1 MIKIRMNYMFHF
13 SGGEFMTDVIKS
25 TGKKEQFKPEKIKKS
40 IEEAVKDA
48 GFNPQQKMN
57 VIEHASQD
65 AIQMAQNMNQVK
77 TKQIRDTILNDLE
90 QDDQQVAQAW
100 KKYEQQ
106 HGINY

>member
-1 MIKIRMNYMFHF
+1 MKHNCMFRY

-25 TGKKEQFKPEKIKKS
+25 TGKREPFKPEKIRKS
-40 IEEAVKDA
+40 VEEAVKDA
-48 GFNPQQKMN
+48 GFSPQQKRN

-65 AIQMAQNMNQVK
+65 AIQMAQNKNQVQ

-100 KKYEQQ
+100 KQYERQ